1 MDLDA
6 LYRQHAPA
14 ALRLAWLLT
23 GEREEAED
31 LVHDAFVRSAGRLLR
46 NEAAFGA
53 YLKRTL
59 VNLAMNRARRDRLSR
74 LRLPLLAVAE
84 EATAVD
90 IADDLGLSEALRRLP
105 VQQRTALIARFYL
118 DLSEAQT
125 AELMGCRPG
134 TVKSAVSRGL
144 AALRLDERLTD
155 GEAANG

>member
-6 LYRQHAPA
+6 LYRRHAPG

-23 GEREEAED
+23 GEQEEARD

-53 YLKRTL
+53 YLRRCI
-59 VNLAMNRARRDRLSR
+59 VNLALNRARRDRLSR
-74 LRLPLLAVAE
+74 TRLPLLAPPE
-84 EATAVD
+84 EAAAVEM
-90 IADDLGLSEALRRLP
+90 ADGVGLHDALRRLP
-105 VQQRTALIARFYL
+105 IQQRTALVARFYL

-144 AALRLDERLTD
+144 AALRMDDRLTD
-155 GEAANG
+155 GEARNG